1 VVVFVATESAK
12 SANITPIR
20 TFPVEGKRIG
30 TLGNPRVP
38 PDKSVISFNL
48 HAATFVNMGLG
59 IVKFVVVVGA
69 NVVVGNFRQ
78 INFFPTRLHIS
89 GFKEV
94 LESAP
99 AFEHFPPALT
109 A

>member
-1 VVVFVATESAK
+1 
-12 SANITPIR
+12 
-20 TFPVEGKRIG
+20 
-30 TLGNPRVP
+30 
-38 PDKSVISFNL
+38 
-48 HAATFVNMGLG
+48 MGLG

-69 NVVVGNFRQ
+69 NIVVGNFRQ

-94 LESAP
+94 PESAP